1 MNMTLI
7 DQVTAGLLS
16 LARTRGA
23 VLACGA
29 AALLA
34 TGCGG
39 GGDGTGMAASETP
52 STTTLKASLEPA
64 APGVTT
70 AQGADLCD

>member
-1 MNMTLI
+1 MTLI

-16 LARTRGA
+16 LARIRGA

-39 GGDGTGMAASETP
+39 GGDGSSVAATETP
-52 STTTLKASLEPA
+52 AATTLKASLEPA
-64 APGVTT
+64 ALGVAT
-70 AQGADLCD
+70 AQSADLCD